1 VEKDWKTFRYQS
13 KSVQTALHVQRS
25 IQEEAF
31 PAHGEAAGLGLGFSS
46 TSTYP
51 SRRRSSTG
59 SSASPPTPNPNPN
72 PTNLH
77 KLRDPPK
84 PPRVAK
90 DGDDLPA
97 ATLGLEEL
105 AALISPSSPKGESVS
120 QAQAATVVG
129 VTGLIV
135 DTDA

>member
-1 VEKDWKTFRYQS
+1 MENISV
-13 KSVQTALHVQRS
+13 SVQERANGTSCATKHSRV
-25 IQEEAF
+25 EEAF